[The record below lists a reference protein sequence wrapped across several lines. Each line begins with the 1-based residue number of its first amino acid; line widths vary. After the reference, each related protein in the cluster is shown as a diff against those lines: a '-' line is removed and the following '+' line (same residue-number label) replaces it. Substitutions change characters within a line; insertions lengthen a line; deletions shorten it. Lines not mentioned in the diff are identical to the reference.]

1 MYLLT
6 LGTLELTLHQKDLSK
21 SMRME
26 RNTAKQLL
34 NGFGTIFN
42 IFTVLLDKPKTK
54 TDAENLSSDWKRIG
68 SDMCKAIGRY
78 EAERQKP

>member
-34 NGFGTIFN
+34 NGFGAIFN
-42 IFTVLLDKPKTK
+42 IFTVLLDKPKAK
-54 TDAENLSSDWKRIG
+54 TDAENLSSDWERIG
-68 SDMCKAIGRY
+68 SDMYKAIGRY

>member
-6 LGTLELTLHQKDLSK
+6 LGTLELTLYQTDLSK

-34 NGFGTIFN
+34 NGFVAIFN
-42 IFTVLLDKPKTK
+42 IFAVLLDKPKAK

>member
-1 MYLLT
+1 
-6 LGTLELTLHQKDLSK
+6 
-21 SMRME
+21 ME

-42 IFTVLLDKPKTK
+42 IFAVLLDKPKTK
-54 TDAENLSSDWKRIG
+54 TDAENLNLDWERIG
-68 SDMCKAIGRY
+68 SDMYKAIGRY

>member
-1 MYLLT
+1 
-6 LGTLELTLHQKDLSK
+6 
-21 SMRME
+21 ME

-54 TDAENLSSDWKRIG
+54 TDAESLRSDWERIG
-68 SDMCKAIGRY
+68 SDMYKAIGRY
-78 EAERQKP
+78 EAEQQKP

>member
-1 MYLLT
+1 
-6 LGTLELTLHQKDLSK
+6 
-21 SMRME
+21 ME

-34 NGFGTIFN
+34 NGFVAIFN
-42 IFTVLLDKPKTK
+42 IFTILLDKPKAK